1 MLRASLYVITVLS
14 LYFLSLRREPL
25 YALIAYAVVY
35 FIPPAPNIHWWAE
48 YIPFSRWSFLS
59 SIILI
64 LSFFFHRDK
73 IIVRKFRSAH
83 WLFLFAFFS
92 ALAVVMMPTTVSE
105 PSYANTLITYC
116 ITVWFIIK
124 IITTEEK
131 LRIFFLSIITL
142 SGVLSILAYLEGER
156 VNARL
161 EGIGS
166 NDSFEANEFAL
177 LLTGILPL
185 MLPLI
190 FKGKKHEKIIC
201 ILLLPFILNAFIL
214 CNSRGAAIAL
224 FIGLI
229 YATFVVADKLIRK
242 KIIIAM
248 ICTLPLFLYL
258 MDPEYIERLSTLWT
272 TEKSL
277 EGEQSLNQLSS
288 GRTEIW
294 LYGIQMANDYP
305 MGAGPNS
312 FKHLARFYMP
322 DEILTYKPDSPYG
335 VRAAHNTY
343 LQILVEQGYPGFIIW
358 IMLCLH
364 TLLLLRSGVK
374 KLKSLAKADSFI
386 GFTIF
391 GITVS
396 FVCSLAGGLTMSRI
410 YYEFFWWQVA
420 LAIVAFSIITEAEG
434 KEETQNNGEQQG

>member
-1 MLRASLYVITVLS
+1 MIRASLFVITVLF
-14 LYFLSLRREPL
+14 LYFLSFRRGPI

-35 FIPPAPNIHWWAE
+35 FIPPAPNIFWWAE
-48 YIPFSRWSFLS
+48 YIPFSRWSLLS
-59 SIILI
+59 SVILI

-83 WLFLFAFFS
+83 WLFLFTFFS
-92 ALAVVMMPTTVSE
+92 VLTVVMVSNTVSE
-105 PSYANTLITYC
+105 PSYSQKLVTYC

-185 MLPLI
+185 MLPFI
-190 FKGKKHEKIIC
+190 FKGKKHEKIIS

-214 CNSRGAAIAL
+214 CNSRGAAISL
-224 FIGLI
+224 FAGLI
-229 YATFVVADKLIRK
+229 YATFVVANKLIRK
-242 KIIIAM
+242 KIIIAT

-277 EGEQSLNQLSS
+277 EGEHTLNQLSS

-294 LYGIQMANDYP
+294 QYGIQMVNDYP

-322 DEILTYKPDSPYG
+322 DEVLTFKPDAPYG

-364 TLLLLRSGVK
+364 TLLILRRGVN
-374 KLKSLAKADSFI
+374 KLKSPAKSDSFI

-396 FVCSLAGGLTMSRI
+396 FVCTLVGGLTMSRI

-420 LAIVAFSIITEAEG
+420 LAIVVFSIITESEG
-434 KEETQNNGEQQG
+434 KEGT

>member
-1 MLRASLYVITVLS
+1 MIRASLFIITVFS
-14 LYFLSLRREPL
+14 LYGLALRRGPL

-35 FIPPAPNIHWWAE
+35 FIPPEPNIYWWAD
-48 YIPFSRWSFLS
+48 YIPFSRWSLLS
-59 SIILI
+59 SVILL
-64 LSFFFHRDK
+64 LSYLIHRDK
-73 IIVRKFRSAH
+73 IIVRKFRNAH
-83 WLFLFAFFS
+83 WLFLFTFFS
-92 ALAVVMMPTTVSE
+92 VFTVVMAPNTVSE
-105 PSYANTLITYC
+105 SSYSYKLVTYC

-124 IITTEEK
+124 IITAEEK
-131 LRIFFLSIITL
+131 LRIFFLSIIAL
-142 SGVLSILAYLEGER
+142 SGVLSILAYFEGER

-201 ILLLPFILNAFIL
+201 IMLLPFILNAFIL
-214 CNSRGAAIAL
+214 CNSRGAAISL
-224 FIGLI
+224 FAALI
-229 YATFVVADKLIRK
+229 YATIVVANKSIRK
-242 KIIIAM
+242 KIIIAT

-272 TEKSL
+272 TEKVLEREHSL
-277 EGEQSLNQLSS
+277 KELSS

-294 LYGIQMANDYP
+294 QYGIQMANDYP

-312 FKHLARFYMP
+312 FKNLARFYMP
-322 DEILTYKPDSPYG
+322 DEVLTFKPDAPYG
-335 VRAAHNTY
+335 VRAAHSTY
-343 LQILVEQGYPGFIIW
+343 LQVLVEQGYPGFIIW

-364 TLLLLRSGVK
+364 TLIILRSGIN
-374 KLKSLAKADSFI
+374 KLKSTAKSDSFM

-396 FVCSLAGGLTMSRI
+396 FVCTLVGGLTMSRI

-420 LAIVAFSIITEAEG
+420 LTIVTFSIIIESEG
-434 KEETQNNGEQQG
+434 KEGT